1 MDLVND
7 FLYQIM
13 KNTTIDLRINIP
25 IHPNP
30 SNHPTGRSFFSSS
43 PSNHTVI
50 TQPNANSLIVNDSEI
65 AALQKPNHETNEIPT
80 GVLPSQVPPE
90 RQFEQVL
97 KSEDFLKQLFENMTQ
112 QRSQEAPANDDDI
125 YTLISQ
131 LELVISTLRKILA
144 GVKTQQTN
152 AHYSVMIDNYIEM
165 LENIDKILKSF
176 KFIRSSFN
184 F

>member
-7 FLYQIM
+7 FLNQIM

-30 SNHPTGRSFFSSS
+30 SNHPTGRSFSSS

-50 TQPNANSLIVNDSEI
+50 TQPNANSLDSEI
-65 AALQKPNHETNEIPT
+65 AALQAKPNHETNEIPT

-112 QRSQEAPANDDDI
+112 RSQEAPANDDI
-125 YTLISQ
+125 CTLISQ

-152 AHYSVMIDNYIEM
+152 AHYLVMIDNYIEM
-165 LENIDKILKSF
+165 LENFDKILKSF